1 MPPTKESPT
10 RSVKAALGQPDS
22 DNGWQV
28 GSLFVPYLSF
38 SQRELDEMMDLD
50 LDRNEAIDAGGKSD
64 RRVFAAVV
72 ELRPKEY
79 ALYAQMFNR
88 RMRGELTGEQLYGE
102 ESVTNEDLSAWRTRT
117 ASGGQDPKAP
127 PAAVVASATGPTSP
141 PSSPT

>member
-1 MPPTKESPT
+1 MAPKESPT

-22 DNGWQV
+22 DSGWQV

-50 LDRNEAIDAGGKSD
+50 LDRNEAIDVGGRSD
-64 RRVFAAVV
+64 RKIFAGMV

-88 RMRGELTGEQLYGE
+88 RMQGELTGEQLYGE
-102 ESVTNEDLSAWRTRT
+102 ESVTNEDLSAWRART
-117 ASGGQDPKAP
+117 ANGGQDPKAQ
-127 PAAVVASATGPTSP
+127 PAPAASATGPTSP
-141 PSSPT
+141 PSLPT